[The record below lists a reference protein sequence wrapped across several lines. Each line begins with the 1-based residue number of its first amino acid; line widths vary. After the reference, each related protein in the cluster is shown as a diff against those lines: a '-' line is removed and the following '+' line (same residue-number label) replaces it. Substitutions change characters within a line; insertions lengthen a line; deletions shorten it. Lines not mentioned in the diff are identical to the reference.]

1 MIRRLRLKF
10 VAICMALV
18 TLVLAVVFCSIHAAM
33 QQNIELLSQQVLRR
47 VIEENVVGMKDQPHP
62 DPRPDIGITVDGDFV
77 LLPYF
82 TLDIWGDVAYVTGG
96 TYADLEDT
104 AALHETR
111 EQVQSDINEKLVYV
125 AYIDD
130 EVVGS
135 VRAEFVNDETVYLS
149 RFGVSTKYQNL
160 GIGKQYA
167 QQD

>member
-1 MIRRLRLKF
+1 MFSVRKATAEDTDSI
-10 VAICMALV
+10 V
-18 TLVLAVVFCSIHAAM
+18 TITKQAF
-33 QQNIELLSQQVLRR
+33 QKYIE
-47 VIEENVVGMKDQPHP
+47 IAN
-62 DPRPDIGITVDGDFV
+62 
-77 LLPYF
+77 
-82 TLDIWGDVAYVTGG
+82 
-96 TYADLEDT
+96 LEDT

-160 GIGKQYA
+160 GIGKSIMGVFDKEMQKMGVKRVILHTAAKASPLVRFYYGRGFYIYSTCVSKGYIRALLCKDYA
-167 QQD
+167 